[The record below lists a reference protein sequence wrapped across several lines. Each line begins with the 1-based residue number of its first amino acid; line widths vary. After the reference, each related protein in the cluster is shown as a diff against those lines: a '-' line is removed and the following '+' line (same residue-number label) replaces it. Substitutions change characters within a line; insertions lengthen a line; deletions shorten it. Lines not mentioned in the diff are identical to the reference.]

1 MDLLLGLA
9 EVVIGF
15 VLIIALSA
23 LIGKTAERL
32 SGRK

>member
-23 LIGKTAERL
+23 LIGKAAERL